1 VIQWSPLSIFRNIKK
16 AEKNSVDFAGA
27 CKVTIDK
34 EKYRFSEGL
43 YRAGI
48 NNYSLFQKFSGFRW
62 PAWINAVTDTRRGA
76 ASFVPLVLV
85 NAAARD
91 NLYFTNLLSDEGLS
105 VDPAGMLSP
114 SYAHWSIEVWFVAGN
129 TVHRPADD
137 WGRVRI
143 DRDVKNSVITTVWD
157 SPLLKLQQTVFGAR
171 SEVDE
176 AVVEVEC
183 VLKER
188 KNSSLLVAVR
198 PYNQL
203 HLGGL
208 DSVEFH
214 ADSLALTVNGKK
226 TVCMGARPD
235 YVISGGGDRCRDI
248 DPRDDGKQFKSASK
262 HGMAA
267 LGLGYSLKKG
277 ENRVRFRIALDPRG
291 GMAGG
296 KFDYNAVREDY
307 TSFSG
312 MRIKNGANAAFPD
325 KLLQNWF
332 YGSKVSLLNFS
343 LKKLRRE
350 DGTLDYRAAWQ
361 IVLGAVRMGYF
372 PESLSYID
380 HLIKH
385 FACDEKRIGFDDAIN
400 ICFVIESAADHFIH
414 VRDNAFLQGRF
425 DFIRAKARLLY
436 DYARK
441 LKKPGLLNRNSLPD
455 YYIAED
461 HPHDLILIAH
471 ALGQYSY
478 LARCLGIF
486 GDELK
491 FKKESDRI
499 AAGVVRAV
507 FDPDS
512 ERPENDFI
520 VGSVSAGFPFR
531 HESYTA
537 VLLGGLLGRV
547 RARFGDMP
555 LFVKSIGWDLFS
567 TLVAANAMIMLKD
580 QAGYDVVE
588 GLLKMRSR
596 TFSLPEYVNPST
608 GRANWGDGSSIAVSA
623 MVFATLRNLLF
634 VDNPERLELFPLPRE
649 SWFAPGNEIRIED
662 APSRFGLISLRMSS
676 TVNEIQLHFEKL
688 PKFVPPDIMINL
700 PYKTKIKQEDDFIL
714 KREEDTSFIING
726 WPSIVRF
733 LRV

>member
-1 VIQWSPLSIFRNIKK
+1 MSVFRNTKK
-16 AEKNSVDFAGA
+16 TEKNSVDFAGA

-34 EKYRFSEGL
+34 EKYRFSENL

-62 PAWINAVTDTRRGA
+62 PAWINTVTDTRRGA
-76 ASFVPLVLV
+76 ASFVPLMLV
-85 NAAARD
+85 NTVARD
-91 NLYFTNLLSDEGLS
+91 TLYFTNMLSDEGLFI
-105 VDPAGMLSP
+105 DPAGMLSP
-114 SYAHWSIEVWFVAGN
+114 SYAHWSIEVWVVAGN

-137 WGRVRI
+137 WARVRH

-157 SPLLKLQQTVFGAR
+157 GALFKLQQTVYGAR
-171 SEVDE
+171 SAVDE

-183 VLKER
+183 FLKER

-198 PYNQL
+198 PYDQSQ
-203 HLGGL
+203 LGGL

-214 ADSLALTVNGKK
+214 ADSRALTVNGRK
-226 TVCMGARPD
+226 TICMGARPD

-248 DPRDDGKQFKSASK
+248 NPRDDGKQFRSVSK
-262 HGMAA
+262 YGMAA
-267 LGLGYSLKKG
+267 LGLGYQLKKG

-312 MRIKNGANAAFPD
+312 IRIRNGANAVLPD
-325 KLLQNWF
+325 KLMQGWF
-332 YGSKVSLLNFS
+332 YGSKISLLSFS
-343 LKKLRRE
+343 LKSLRRE
-350 DGTLDYRAAWQ
+350 DGSLDFRAAWQ
-361 IVLGAVRMGYF
+361 IVLGADRMGYF

-380 HLIKH
+380 HLIKN
-385 FACDEKRIGFDDAIN
+385 FTCNEKHVGFNDAIN
-400 ICFVIESAADHFIH
+400 ICYVIESAADYFIH

-425 DFIRAKARLLY
+425 DFIRTRARLLY
-436 DYARK
+436 DYSRK
-441 LKKPGLLNRNSLPD
+441 LKKPGAFDRNTLPG
-455 YYIAED
+455 YYIAEE
-461 HPHDLILIAH
+461 HPYDLMLVAH

-486 GDELK
+486 GDESK
-491 FKKESDRI
+491 FRKESDRV

-507 FDPDS
+507 FDIDD
-512 ERPENDFI
+512 ERPENDSI
-520 VGSVSAGFPFR
+520 VGSLSAGFPFR
-531 HESYTA
+531 HESYSA
-537 VLLGGLLGRV
+537 EMLGGLMGRV
-547 RARFGDMP
+547 RARFVDMP
-555 LFVKSIGWDLFS
+555 LFVKSIGCDMLS
-567 TLVAANAMIMLKD
+567 TLAAANTMIMLKD
-580 QAGYDVVE
+580 PAGYDAVE

-596 TFSLPEYVNPST
+596 TFTLPEYVNPST
-608 GRANWGDGSSIAVSA
+608 GRANWGDGSSMAAGA
-623 MVFATLRNLLF
+623 MVFATIRNLLF
-634 VDNPERLELFPLPRE
+634 VDHPERLDLFPLPRE

-662 APSRFGLISLRMSS
+662 VPSRFGLISLRMSS

-700 PYKTKIKQEDDFIL
+700 PYKTKIKQEDDFII